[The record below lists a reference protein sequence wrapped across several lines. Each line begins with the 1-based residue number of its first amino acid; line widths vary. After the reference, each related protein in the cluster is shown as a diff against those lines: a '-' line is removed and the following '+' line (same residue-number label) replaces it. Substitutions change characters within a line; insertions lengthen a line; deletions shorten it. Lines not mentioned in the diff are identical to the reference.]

1 MEVKTAT
8 TESDLLS
15 KENESIIRNLYAVA
29 ETQDSKKFAQLFTAD
44 GTINDTAAGVIY
56 KGYDGIAKELDV
68 YSTAFPDMHR
78 ELYSMYVVGDTV
90 IVELS
95 LNGTHNGPLVM
106 PSGTI
111 AATGKEFHAP
121 CCDVFRIRDGKV
133 FSFNC
138 YAAGTVMLGQLG
150 VL

>member
-1 MEVKTAT
+1 MEVKIAT
-8 TESDLLS
+8 TESDLVS
-15 KENESIIRNLYAVA
+15 KESESIIRNLYAVA

-95 LNGTHNGPLVM
+95 LNGTQSGPLVM
-106 PSGTI
+106 SSGTI
-111 AATGKEFHAP
+111 PATGKEFHAP

-138 YAAGTVMLGQLG
+138 YAAGTVMLRQLG
-150 VL
+150 IL